1 MQKGYRD
8 VELTDEARDAL
19 TIFYLRRS
27 YKEYEFDYGLQ
38 LLQTNSFVVFY
49 DAFLNRILSNISR

>member
-1 MQKGYRD
+1 M
-8 VELTDEARDAL
+8 ELTDEARDAL